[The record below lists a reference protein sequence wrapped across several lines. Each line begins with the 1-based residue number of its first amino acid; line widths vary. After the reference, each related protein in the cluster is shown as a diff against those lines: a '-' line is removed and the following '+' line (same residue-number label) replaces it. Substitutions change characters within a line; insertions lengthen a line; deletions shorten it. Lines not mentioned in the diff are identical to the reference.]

1 MTRPDADSRTLEDA
15 LAARFLRY
23 SAISSQSDASRTEV
37 PTSPGQR
44 ELALVLAGELEAAGA
59 ADVHVSDTAVVT
71 ARVPATSGGKHLP
84 AIGFC
89 THLDTA
95 DSGLSPVVRAHV
107 VDYAGGDLRLDAGDA
122 VQGAAEVG
130 SPAGEAAGT
139 GRWIR
144 LDEHPELA
152 RYVGQRILVGDGT
165 SVLGADDKAGVATV
179 MQLATDLLAAD
190 RAVADSTAADSTAE
204 QAVPAPAGGHEHRTA
219 AAPAPDPG
227 EAAAQASDG
236 VVPASQ
242 AGTTPEPHGD
252 VYLSFVPDEEIGL
265 RGVRTMDL
273 ARFPVDWA
281 YTLDSCEIGEV
292 VEETF
297 NAATVTITVHGVATH
312 PMSGKGVLVNP
323 ILIATELIGRLDPLE
338 TPEHTEGREAYIWV
352 HDVVGNQSTCT
363 LTISVRDHDRTGY
376 EEKKAR
382 LRSLVDQVAA
392 AHPRARLTIDVD
404 DVYANL
410 ADARTPGNEHALAHV
425 YTALER
431 LGITPIPLAMRGGT
445 DGSWLSTQGIFTPNV
460 FTGAHN
466 FHSAAEFLP
475 LPSFAASYRVCRELV
490 RLVAGR

>member
-71 ARVPATSGGKHLP
+71 ARVPATSGGTHLP

-107 VDYAGGDLRLDAGDA
+107 VDYTGGDLRLDAGDA

-130 SPAGEAAGT
+130 SPAGEDAGT

-190 RAVADSTAADSTAE
+190 RAAAP
-204 QAVPAPAGGHEHRTA
+204 AVPA
-219 AAPAPDPG
+219 
-227 EAAAQASDG
+227 
-236 VVPASQ
+236 
-242 AGTTPEPHGD
+242 PEPHGD

-490 RLVAGR
+490 RLAAGR

>member
-1 MTRPDADSRTLEDA
+1 MPEPAGIAQRALEDA
-15 LAARFLRY
+15 LTERFLRY
-23 SAISSQSDASRTEV
+23 SAISSQSDASRAEV

-44 ELALVLAGELEAAGA
+44 ELAELLAAELESAGA
-59 ADVHVSDTAVVT
+59 TDVHLSATSVLT
-71 ARVPATSGGKHLP
+71 ARIPATPGAEHLP

-89 THLDTA
+89 AHLDTA

-107 VDYAGGDLRLDAGDA
+107 VDYAGGDLCLDRAAG
-122 VQGAAEVG
+122 QQAAEG
-130 SPAGEAAGT
+130 GQAANGAPAAGESAAGEPAGPGKAAASSH
-139 GRWIR
+139 WIR
-144 LDEHPELA
+144 LTEHPELA
-152 RYVGQRILVGDGT
+152 RYAGQRILVGDGT
-165 SVLGADDKAGVATV
+165 SVLGADDKAGVSTV
-179 MQLATDLLAAD
+179 MQLASDLLAAD
-190 RAVADSTAADSTAE
+190 RA
-204 QAVPAPAGGHEHRTA
+204 AGQSG
-219 AAPAPDPG
+219 
-227 EAAAQASDG
+227 
-236 VVPASQ
+236 
-242 AGTTPEPHGD
+242 AGEPHGD

-323 ILIATELIGRLDPLE
+323 ILIATELISRLDPLE

-363 LTISVRDHDRTGY
+363 LTISVRDHDRDGY

-382 LRSLVDQVAA
+382 LRALVDQVAA
-392 AHPRARLTIDVD
+392 AHPRARLTIEID

-431 LGITPIPLAMRGGT
+431 LGIAPIPLAMRGGT
-445 DGSWLSTQGIFTPNV
+445 DGSWLSTVGIFTPNV

-466 FHSAAEFLP
+466 FHSSAEFLP
-475 LPSFAASYRVCRELV
+475 LPSFAASYRVCCELV
-490 RLVAGR
+490 RLAAGR

>member
-1 MTRPDADSRTLEDA
+1 MTRPDADARALEDA
-15 LAARFLRY
+15 LAERFLRY
-23 SAISSQSDASRTEV
+23 SAISSQSDASQIEV

-71 ARVPATSGGKHLP
+71 ARVPATPGGEHLP

-107 VDYAGGDLRLDAGDA
+107 VDYAGGDLRLDVGDA

-130 SPAGEAAGT
+130 SPAGEADGT
-139 GRWIR
+139 GHWIR

-152 RYVGQRILVGDGT
+152 RYAGQRILVGDGT
-165 SVLGADDKAGVATV
+165 SVLGADDKAGVSTL

-190 RAVADSTAADSTAE
+190 RAAADHA
-204 QAVPAPAGGHEHRTA
+204 AVATAPA
-219 AAPAPDPG
+219 
-227 EAAAQASDG
+227 
-236 VVPASQ
+236 
-242 AGTTPEPHGD
+242 PEPHGD

-323 ILIATELIGRLDPLE
+323 ILIATELISRLDPLE

-363 LTISVRDHDRTGY
+363 LTISVRDHDRAGY

-382 LRSLVDQVAA
+382 LRRIVQEVAA
-392 AHPRARLTIDVD
+392 AHPRARLAIEID

-490 RLVAGR
+490 RLAAGR